1 MKLENYEHYGIMING
16 KFYPL
21 VREDE
26 IQDVDIALNLN
37 ERISSTLQ
45 KLGMTCNLKGYRYV
59 RTAIAMVFEDVR
71 LLGLITKELYP
82 NIAKL
87 NGTTSSRV
95 ERAIRHAIETAW
107 NKGNRTFV
115 DSLFKGTISYNKS
128 KPTNSEFIALLADEL
143 KLGNI

>member
-1 MKLENYEHYGIMING
+1 MKTDNFKGFGITING

-26 IQDVDIALNLN
+26 IQDVDIALNLD

-45 KLGMTCNLKGYRYV
+45 KIGMTCNLKGYRYV
-59 RTAIAMVFEDVR
+59 RTAIAMVHDDSN
-71 LLGLITKELYP
+71 LLGLVTKELYP
-82 NIAKL
+82 NIARKY
-87 NGTTSSRV
+87 GTTSSRV
-95 ERAIRHAIETAW
+95 ERAIRHAVETAW
-107 NKGNRTFV
+107 NKGNHIFV
-115 DSLFKGTISYNKS
+115 NNLFKGTVSYNKS